1 MAKDIA
7 INDFS
12 SNIHLRDASQRRQHK
27 PVQCRNCGQP
37 EAHVELGSCQ
47 DPACVKIMRK
57 VKRWSDSVLTAIG
70 L

>member
-1 MAKDIA
+1 VAKDLA

-12 SNIHLRDASQRRQHK
+12 SNIHHRDASQRGQHK
-27 PVQCRNCGQP
+27 PVQCRNCGKP
-37 EAHVELGSCQ
+37 EVHVELGSCQ

>member
-7 INDFS
+7 INAFS

-37 EAHVELGSCQ
+37 EVHVELGSCRA
-47 DPACVKIMRK
+47 PECVKIMRK
-57 VKRWSDSVLTAIG
+57 VKRWSDSVLLTLG